1 MWENNTES
9 NNHIIQVPEGEEKDN
24 GAERVFG
31 KNNGL
36 NFPGSPVVE
45 ISLSNAGGAGSISG
59 QEAKI
64 PYALRQKK
72 NTHTHKT

>member
-1 MWENNTES
+1 MES
-9 NNHIIQVPEGEEKDN
+9 NNHIIKVPEGEEKDN

-36 NFPGSPVVE
+36 NFPGSPVFK
-45 ISLSNAGGAGSISG
+45 ISFSNAGGAVSISG

-64 PYALRQKK
+64 PHALWAK
-72 NTHTHKT
+72 NPKHSTETML